1 VFSASLD
8 SALLFFCLGTA
19 FFLYGESFP
28 ELWSALTMPNAI
40 AQEVS
45 LLSSSKHGLGYLTP
59 NDWTLIVDK
68 ASRINFRKGQTLI
81 QRGKKSNGVYLLVK
95 GAARV
100 QILSHSTSPEIR
112 VGEICGE
119 MSFLDDVPAS
129 ANVIAQQDVEAFFL
143 DRPTLEK
150 LFELFPHLA
159 SRFYRSLAT
168 NLSHRL
174 REWIEPKLD
183 RS

>member
-1 VFSASLD
+1 V
-8 SALLFFCLGTA
+8 
-19 FFLYGESFP
+19 
-28 ELWSALTMPNAI
+28 
-40 AQEVS
+40 
-45 LLSSSKHGLGYLTP
+45 
-59 NDWTLIVDK
+59 
-68 ASRINFRKGQTLI
+68 R
-81 QRGKKSNGVYLLVK
+81 
-95 GAARV
+95 
-100 QILSHSTSPEIR
+100 ILSRSTSPEVG

-183 RS
+183 R

>member
-8 SALLFFCLGTA
+8 LALLFLCLGTA
-19 FFLYGESFP
+19 FFIYGESFP
-28 ELWSALTMPNAI
+28 ELGSARTMPNAI

-68 ASRINFRKGQTLI
+68 ATRINFRKGQTLI

-100 QILSHSTSPEIR
+100 QILSHSTSPEIG

-183 RS
+183 R